1 MPPTPVEKIQPWKA
15 GWVARNAS
23 GTKTKPQ
30 AGTSHG
36 AKMGEAVVEG
46 GYTSGVSIK
55 MTPEQKP

>member
-1 MPPTPVEKIQPWKA
+1 MSPTPVEKKQPWLA

-23 GTKTKPQ
+23 GAKTKLH

-36 AKMGEAVVEG
+36 AKKGETVVEG

-55 MTPEQKP
+55 MTPEQKQ